1 MRLVDIHTHILP
13 YVDDG
18 SPDMETSIE
27 LIKYEMNQGVNDLF
41 ITPHYFRFREFLS
54 TYEENAII
62 FNKLLEE
69 IKKQNM
75 DINLYL
81 GNEIFCDQL
90 TLKHLETKTVVPLG
104 GSKYVLVEF
113 SLYHDTGAIPEAIND
128 LTARG
133 YIPIIAHPERYT
145 YLTQIA
151 DYTTMKKMGA
161 RIQINVGSILGDYGR
176 KIKKFVFKL
185 IQNNLVD
192 FIASDI
198 HDFRRR
204 GFRDAF
210 EVIEKRFSP
219 AMAERLFNNREIL
232 G

>member
-18 SPDMETSIE
+18 SPDMETSVE
-27 LIKYEMNQGVNDLF
+27 LIKYEINQGVTDIF

-54 TYEENAII
+54 TYEENAMI
-62 FNKLLEE
+62 FNDLLAE

-75 DINLYL
+75 NINLYL

-90 TLKHLETKTVVPLG
+90 TLKYLEAKTVIPLG

-128 LTARG
+128 LTAIG

-151 DYTTMKKMGA
+151 DYTMMKKMGA
-161 RIQINVGSILGDYGR
+161 RIQVNVGSILGDYGH
-176 KIKKFVFKL
+176 KVKKFVFKL
-185 IQNNLVD
+185 IKNNLVD
-192 FIASDI
+192 FVASDI
-198 HDFRRR
+198 HNFRRS
-204 GFRDAF
+204 GLRDAF
-210 EVIEKRFSP
+210 EVIKKRFSP
-219 AMAERLFNNREIL
+219 ETAERLFNNREIL